1 MMSFPS
7 GLQSHVCVQSVQQ
20 QCEGQREW
28 PCVSERPRCL
38 LVGCV
43 SEDYPRSLLLSAG
56 ELGTTYTHWS
66 WHCSYEECSLV
77 SVWGV
82 RVCRCGCWGYE
93 SVYVCLIHKCWIIP
107 FLSFLSSLPP
117 AFLSCSLL
125 HFFLSNFLPPL
136 PPSRHLLSSPKRAQV
151 IRKLANILQ
160 HQPSDPV
167 TPSHSSLDLLPPS
180 LAATIR
186 RSGSLGRLHRTEPET
201 VPS

>member
-1 MMSFPS
+1 MTSFPS

-28 PCVSERPRCL
+28 AHVSERPRCL

-43 SEDYPRSLLLSAG
+43 PEDYPWSLLLSAG

-125 HFFLSNFLPPL
+125 FTLSLLPLQLSPSPSSLQAPSVFSEKSTSNPQTCQHSSTPTVRSRHPLPFLSWPP
-136 PPSRHLLSSPKRAQV
+136 PPITSS
-151 IRKLANILQ
+151 N
-160 HQPSDPV
+160 H
-167 TPSHSSLDLLPPS
+167 
-180 LAATIR
+180 
-186 RSGSLGRLHRTEPET
+186 
-201 VPS
+201 